1 MVFVLTDF
9 VLIWKLFVDLMIS
22 SFNQKKKEK
31 KKKEKKISGLKEQE
45 ADEAKGPKLLKF

>member
-22 SFNQKKKEK
+22 SFNQKKK
-31 KKKEKKISGLKEQE
+31 KKEKKISGLKEQE

>member
-22 SFNQKKKEK
+22 SFNQKKKKKRK
-31 KKKEKKISGLKEQE
+31 KKKR
-45 ADEAKGPKLLKF
+45 